1 MNKLLTMKK
10 ISIGCD
16 HAGFEYKKS
25 IIKMLK
31 KDGYEVIDNGAFS
44 TDSTD
49 YPDHI
54 HPVAE
59 DVENGKVAFGIIM
72 CGSGNGAAITAN
84 KHQGIRASL
93 CWKKELA
100 ELARLHND
108 ANILAMPAR
117 YVSLRLAKQMVKIFL
132 STEYEGGRHQRR
144 VEKIPLT

>member
-1 MNKLLTMKK
+1 MKK

-16 HAGFEYKKS
+16 HAGYEYKKS
-25 IIKMLK
+25 IIRMLK
-31 KDGYEVIDNGAFS
+31 KDGYEVIDHGAFNN
-44 TDSTD
+44 DSTD

-59 DVENGKVAFGIIM
+59 DVEKGIVQFGIIM

-84 KHQGIRASL
+84 KHQKIRAAL

-100 ELARLHND
+100 KLARLHND

-117 YVSLRLAKQMVKIFL
+117 FVSLKLAKEMVKIFL
-132 STEYEGGRHQRR
+132 KTEFEGGRHQRR
-144 VEKIPLT
+144 IDKIPVK

>member
-1 MNKLLTMKK
+1 MKT

-16 HAGFEYKKS
+16 HAGYEYKKS
-25 IIKMLK
+25 IIRMLK
-31 KDGYEVIDNGAFS
+31 KQGYEIIDHGAYS
-44 TDSTD
+44 NDSTD

-59 DVENGKVAFGIIM
+59 DVENGKVDLGIIM

-84 KHQGIRASL
+84 KHQKIRAAL

-100 ELARLHND
+100 ALARQHNN

-117 YVSLRLAKQMVKIFL
+117 FVSLKLAKEMVKTFL
-132 STEYEGGRHQRR
+132 NTEFEGGRHQRR
-144 VEKIPLT
+144 VDKIPVKN

>member
-1 MNKLLTMKK
+1 MKK

-16 HAGFEYKKS
+16 HAGYEYKKS
-25 IIKMLK
+25 IIKMLEK
-31 KDGYEVIDNGAFS
+31 MGYEVIDHGAFS
-44 TDSTD
+44 NESVD

-59 DVENGKVAFGIIM
+59 DVESGRVPMGIIM

-84 KHQGIRASL
+84 KHQKIRAAL

-100 ELARLHND
+100 ALARQHND

-117 YVSLRLAKQMVKIFL
+117 FVSLKLAKEMVKIFL
-132 STEYEGGRHQRR
+132 STDFEGGRHQRR
-144 VEKIPLT
+144 IDKIPVEC